1 MTVQGS
7 LVHPNENNYHLLQR
21 MNFDAPKHESATA
34 EAPASPSNSPRRVFS
49 EQLIG
54 PAREVL
60 IRHAGCDYRL
70 RITRQD
76 KLILTK

>member
-1 MTVQGS
+1 MS
-7 LVHPNENNYHLLQR
+7 
-21 MNFDAPKHESATA
+21 FDAHNPPPAAT
-34 EAPASPSNSPRRVFS
+34 EAPASGANASPRRVFS

-54 PAREVL
+54 PTREVL

-70 RITRQD
+70 RITRQG

>member
-1 MTVQGS
+1 MS
-7 LVHPNENNYHLLQR
+7 
-21 MNFDAPKHESATA
+21 F
-34 EAPASPSNSPRRVFS
+34 
-49 EQLIG
+49 IG

-70 RITRQD
+70 RITRQG

>member
-1 MTVQGS
+1 MIFEHTMHDVQLPS
-7 LVHPNENNYHLLQR
+7 TRHP
-21 MNFDAPKHESATA
+21 T
-34 EAPASPSNSPRRVFS
+34 PAQTRDLKRVSS
-49 EQLIG
+49 EELIG

-70 RITRQD
+70 RITRQG

>member
-1 MTVQGS
+1 MRDVQHMTMTHSVPSHMPSQDLKRVMS
-7 LVHPNENNYHLLQR
+7 EDLV
-21 MNFDAPKHESATA
+21 
-34 EAPASPSNSPRRVFS
+34 
-49 EQLIG
+49 G

-70 RITRQD
+70 RITRQG